1 MSYQKRNKEY
11 WKNYRR
17 NRRALAKAKKLIKAN
32 GDSFVGEDEP
42 IRNPRM
48 FTMDDVSAIITYE
61 LCLKKPLVNSRGE
74 LI

>member
-42 IRNPRM
+42 IIRNKRKSKY
-48 FTMDDVSAIITYE
+48 DALEQRIA
-61 LCLKKPLVNSRGE
+61 
-74 LI
+74 LIEAEIWWK